1 MKNKE
6 TLQTAMDRRL
16 SFLDDLPS
24 CRPAL
29 MQRIAQEEEPVMK
42 KRVSLG
48 LVVALII
55 VSLSVIAV
63 AAGLLLSPR
72 VTASQLAV
80 RELEKTYGV
89 SEEMLS
95 FFQREEEELADGA
108 YRVTFRSGG
117 ELGYVLGSYTVEV
130 KDGKASSSWSHD
142 GESTAGGFDAEAW
155 GPEQMK
161 QMMAVSSDAAG
172 IKAYTVRAEAIAAKH
187 GYSEDKPSSA
197 EPSSEDDV
205 PEYRHDR
212 READK
217 TAALQARKLPEQQM
231 VDIAREFIISNYS
244 LTQEQISRLE
254 LFTEINAEE
263 ANAWYETVQDK
274 PCFLVEYLL
283 DKDHYSETLSA
294 DPNYVRDNSYYKV
307 FVNVE
312 TGVIEQ
318 YEYYAGVG
326 GIS

>member
-6 TLQTAMDRRL
+6 SLQTAMDRRL
-16 SFLDDLPS
+16 SFLDELPS
-24 CRPAL
+24 CHPAL

-42 KRVSLG
+42 KRLSLG
-48 LVVALII
+48 LVIALVI

-80 RELEKTYGV
+80 RELEKSYGV

-95 FFQREEEELADGA
+95 FFQREEEELADGTF
-108 YRVTFRSGG
+108 RITFRSGG
-117 ELGYVLGSYTVEV
+117 ELGYVLGSYTVDV
-130 KDGKASSSWSHD
+130 KDGKTSASWTHD
-142 GESTAGGFDAEAW
+142 GENTAGGFDAEAW

-161 QMMAVSSDAAG
+161 QMMAVSSDASG
-172 IKAYTVRAEAIAAKH
+172 IKAYTKRAEAIAAKH
-187 GYSEDKPSSA
+187 GYSEEEPASDDNIRDYGPDK
-197 EPSSEDDV
+197 
-205 PEYRHDR
+205 

-217 TAALQARKLPEQQM
+217 TAAMEARKLSEQQM

-244 LTQEQISRLE
+244 LTEEQISRLD

-263 ANAWYETVQDK
+263 GNAWYETIQDK

-283 DKDHYSETLSA
+283 DKDDYTESLGA
-294 DPNYVRDNSYYKV
+294 DPNYVRNNSYYKV

-326 GIS
+326 GIN